1 MDGWMD
7 GCFTSL
13 SVPVC
18 LVSLFSCSNA
28 SLLVS
33 ILQAGV
39 FSVASCFTLK
49 ISLLCLSYVYYVCTY
64 MCLSFSSINIITI
77 NNNVFLFFN
86 ECHGD

>member
-28 SLLVS
+28 SLLVP
-33 ILQAGV
+33 LQAGV